1 MHSGHIAALR
11 AYIQQ
16 KEAAGRPV
24 RTDQLRVESTELTAG
39 IPVRVGPGAG
49 SGIVFKEDTAVELGD
64 PADGSAHFLL
74 CTRRRNLICDGRITL
89 IGPCLREAREGSLP
103 FGQVLLAGDGGL
115 EEKHRRELQRIQ
127 LSSLDIE
134 GYMVRSTPRRLW
146 SRVSRAALEQ
156 GFSFNVLGG
165 ILMAACRRKVLP
177 GLAVEILFVTSNR
190 ADVEELEVFG
200 SAVRAQEAGRRAD
213 GGAAGKREDCA
224 GENCDQCE
232 DQDVC
237 DNIKGIL
244 VLRRRKERTKG
255 ESAEV

>member
-1 MHSGHIAALR
+1 MHSGYIAGLR

-24 RTDQLRVESTELTAG
+24 RMYQLPTESAELTAG
-39 IPVRVGPGAG
+39 LPVRVGPEVG

-64 PADGSAHFLL
+64 PSAGSAHFLL
-74 CTRRRNLICDGRITL
+74 HTRRRDLVADGRITL

-103 FGQVLLAGDGGL
+103 FGQVLLAGGEDL

-146 SRVSRAALEQ
+146 SRVSRAALEH

-165 ILMAACRRKVLP
+165 ILIAACRAKVSP

-190 ADVEELEVFG
+190 ADVAELEAVG
-200 SAVRAQEAGRRAD
+200 SAVLAAEEAGRRANGD
-213 GGAAGKREDCA
+213 AAGSREDCA

-237 DNIKGIL
+237 DNIKGVL
-244 VLRRRKERTKG
+244 VLRRRKKRKEG
-255 ESAEV
+255 EIT